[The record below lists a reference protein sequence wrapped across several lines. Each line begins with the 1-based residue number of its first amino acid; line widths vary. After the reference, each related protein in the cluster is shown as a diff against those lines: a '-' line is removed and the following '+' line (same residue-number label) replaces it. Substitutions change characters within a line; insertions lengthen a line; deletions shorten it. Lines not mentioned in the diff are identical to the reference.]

1 VKLSSNFIVSDEVVA
16 REVADQMML
25 LDLVSGTYFGLDPV
39 GARFWQLLEE
49 GKSATDARGV
59 LLDEYE
65 VAPDVLDAD
74 LETLLDTLASN
85 GLVTPAD

>member
-1 VKLSSNFIVSDEVVA
+1 MKLSSNVSVSGDVVA

-25 LDLVSGTYFGLDPV
+25 LDLASGTYFGLDPV

-49 GKSATDARGV
+49 GKSATDARAT
-59 LLDEYE
+59 LLEEYD
-65 VAPDVLDAD
+65 VAPEVLDAD

-85 GLVTPAD
+85 GLVTAGG